1 MSEKKNVHNKKSN
14 IVGIVIPFEKPINSN
29 FYIIDN
35 KGKKELLNNVKLIH
49 ESLNKK
55 FFLVTQFINV
65 WNL

>member
-1 MSEKKNVHNKKSN
+1 LSEKKNVYNKKSN
-14 IVGIVIPFEKPINSN
+14 IVGIVIPFEKPINRN

-55 FFLVTQFINV
+55 IFLVTQFINV
-65 WNL
+65 